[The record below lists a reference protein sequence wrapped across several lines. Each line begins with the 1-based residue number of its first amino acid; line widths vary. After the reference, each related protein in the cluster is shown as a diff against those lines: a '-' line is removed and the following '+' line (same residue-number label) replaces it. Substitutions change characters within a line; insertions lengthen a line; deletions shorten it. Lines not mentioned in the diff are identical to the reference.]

1 MPRPTPLLVLLW
13 LLLLGTLG
21 CTGHGRATE
30 TRINV
35 PAWVLTVAGGPEDG
49 TRVDLPAHLD
59 DALPRKATTYR
70 LRTRI
75 DVPETLARRDVTFSV
90 PHLPAMARLYVDGA
104 AMVPLDASAFDV
116 YRASGPARWRIPAT
130 SMNAGQIELSLEVS
144 HTMSRSG
151 WIDSVPFL
159 TTHPLGG
166 AEVAGVHAFNTIMA
180 VGALAAGV
188 VVSLLYG
195 FLFLSL
201 RDRRRR
207 SYGWFALGATC
218 GMFYPAF
225 ILGVTQPL
233 FGVYEA
239 SFMMVALVLGSNAA
253 MFFSRAYVDEPPPS
267 KIWWGV
273 LGAVVGVA
281 VIAHDPFFS
290 IVVMSAIVVAVTLA
304 ITAAQLVFVSR
315 LRRAER
321 ANEKKVPRTAYAIA
335 FAWPATVALGLP
347 DTLAWL
353 GQGESSGGVRTAC
366 LGIIALSLYQAT
378 ALSREH
384 LLSLKRADDLVAELN
399 ERVRLLQSKHRE
411 VEVLNEE
418 LRRQIAKRS
427 HELAEKLASMEDD
440 GIAAPP
446 PPLEPGAIVEGRY
459 RIVKTLGTGGMGAVY
474 QVERLSDEKHFALKA
489 LSTGSDAHARARF
502 AREAQIVANVSH
514 PNVVSIV
521 DVDVAKSGFIFLV
534 MELVE
539 GGATLHEVRRRHRDI
554 PWTLGVLAQV
564 AEGLHAIHTAG
575 IIHRDL
581 KPGNCLLSRGADGR
595 KPDVKITD
603 FGISSLQPEGAR
615 MSSAHVRA
623 RPRADSL
630 PPVTDAPLEG
640 LPVVMMPDQAKTVPL
655 EDDAKTLVK
664 EEKAPEP
671 EPESEKPES
680 WDTQTGVI
688 FGTVQY
694 MAQELSTGT
703 KNATKSSDVFSLGI
717 IAFELLT
724 GKRPFHEAPVQTK
737 LNNRF
742 PPPAPPI
749 RQYCPTL
756 SAEIATMIDRAMSHD
771 AAARP
776 TAKEMAV
783 ALRVAAD
790 KLARP

>member
-1 MPRPTPLLVLLW
+1 MRRPTPLLALILGLLFFC
-13 LLLLGTLG
+13 LG
-21 CTGHGRATE
+21 CSGPGNGE
-30 TRINV
+30 NRIEV
-35 PAWVLTVAGGPEDG
+35 PAWKLTRAGVTGDVP
-49 TRVDLPAHLD
+49 VQLPAHLD
-59 DALPRKATTYR
+59 KWLPRRAEEYVLHTDVDLPDALVGRS
-70 LRTRI
+70 L
-75 DVPETLARRDVTFSV
+75 TLSI
-90 PHLPAMARLYVDGA
+90 PHMPAMAGLEVNGVDA
-104 AMVPLDASAFDV
+104 VPVGNSPFDV
-116 YRASGPARWRIPAT
+116 YRASGPHRWRVPAEAT
-130 SMNAGQIELSLEVS
+130 RTRRLHLALRVA

-151 WIDSVPFL
+151 WIDSVPLL
-159 TTHPLGG
+159 TTHPQGG
-166 AEVAGVHAFNTIMA
+166 RDVAGVHAFNTVVA

-207 SYGWFALGATC
+207 SYGWFALGAMC
-218 GMFYPAF
+218 GMVYPAF
-225 ILGVTQPL
+225 VIGVTQLL
-233 FGVYEA
+233 FGIYEA
-239 SFMMVALVLGSNAA
+239 SFMMMLLVLGSIAA
-253 MFFSRAYVDEPPPS
+253 MFFSRSYVDEPPPS
-267 KIWWGV
+267 RLWWGV
-273 LGAVVGVA
+273 LGAVIGVA
-281 VIAHDPFFS
+281 VIAHNPFFS
-290 IVVMSAIVVAVTLA
+290 MVVMSAIVVAVTLA
-304 ITAAQLVFVSR
+304 NTGAQLVFVSR
-315 LRRAER
+315 LRRIALEK
-321 ANEKKVPRTAYAIA
+321 NKKVSRAAYAIA

-353 GQGESSGGVRTAC
+353 GQGEASGGLRTAC

-378 ALSREH
+378 ALSRDH
-384 LLSLKRADDLVAELN
+384 LLSLKRADDLVGELN

-427 HELAEKLASMEDD
+427 HELAEKLASMEDE
-440 GIAAPP
+440 ILEAPP

-474 QVERLSDEKHFALKA
+474 EVERLSDAKHFALKA
-489 LSTGSDAHARARF
+489 LSTDSDAHSRARF

-564 AEGLHAIHTAG
+564 AEGLNAIHSAG

-581 KPGNCLLSRGADGR
+581 KPGNCLLSRGSDGR
-595 KPDVKITD
+595 KPFVKITD
-603 FGISSLQPEGAR
+603 FGISALQPEGR
-615 MSSAHVRA
+615 MSSANMRV

-630 PPVTDAPLEG
+630 PPVTDAPPEG
-640 LPVVMMPDQAKTVPL
+640 LPVVMMPDQLKTVPL
-655 EDDAKTLVK
+655 GDSDAKTLVK
-664 EEKAPEP
+664 EESL
-671 EPESEKPES
+671 PESEKPES

-703 KNATKSSDVFSLGI
+703 KNATKSSDVFSIGI
-717 IAFELLT
+717 MAFELLT

-749 RQYCPTL
+749 KQYCPTL
-756 SAEIATMIDRAMSHD
+756 STDIAAVIDRAMSHD
-771 AAARP
+771 ARSRP
-776 TAKEMAV
+776 TAKELAG
-783 ALRVAAD
+783 ALRAAAD
-790 KLARP
+790 RLAST